1 MVMCSPEN
9 DQLYTLDAREGWISR
24 RGADGVLR
32 RVCWLP
38 YERRGEG
45 ELACWNERVCI
56 GSASGVVTILNF
68 ADLKHDDTFASMGHR
83 VS

>member
-1 MVMCSPEN
+1 MFMCGPAN
-9 DQLYTLDAREGWISR
+9 NQLYTLDARRGWVFR

-38 YERRGEG
+38 YERRGDG
-45 ELACWNERVCI
+45 LLACWNERVCI

>member
-1 MVMCSPEN
+1 MVMCRPEN
-9 DQLYTLDAREGWISR
+9 DGLYTLDALVGWISR
-24 RGADGVLR
+24 SGADGVLR

-45 ELACWNERVCI
+45 ELACWNDLVCI

-68 ADLKHDDTFASMGHR
+68 AELQHDYASIFVR
-83 VS
+83 

>member
-9 DQLYTLDAREGWISR
+9 DQLYTLDHREGWISR

-45 ELACWNERVCI
+45 ILACWNELVCI
-56 GSASGVVTILNF
+56 GSASGAVTILNF
-68 ADLKHDDTFASMGHR
+68 ARLKHDHAHTSTESL
-83 VS
+83 VL

>member
-1 MVMCSPEN
+1 MVTCSPEN

-24 RGADGVLR
+24 CGADGVVR

-38 YERRGEG
+38 YERRGNG
-45 ELACWNERVCI
+45 KVTCWNDLVCI

-68 ADLKHDDTFASMGHR
+68 ADLKHADAFAPVGQ
-83 VS
+83 